1 MKILLTEQ
9 DLRDGIDRLATEVM
23 ARFEGRPLTIV
34 GVLTGSVVL
43 LADLIRQL
51 DMALR
56 VGVIQAR
63 SYHGATTERGD
74 LLINADLLPD
84 IEGRDVL
91 LVDDIF
97 DTGPY
102 ARRSHCQ
109 DAGLAGQ
116 ISAISR
122 AAPQR
127 RPPAGGT
134 STQLCWFSHSQR
146 IRRGIRV
153 GLRRH
158 LSKSTVSCRA
168 GIRGHCESP
177 FLKRWVCGSWFIC
190 GFLASF
196 DV

>member
-56 VGVIQAR
+56 VGVVQAR

-74 LLINADLLPD
+74 LLINAGLLPD

-97 DTGPY
+97 DTGHTLVEVIAKMRDLRAKSVQSLVLLRKEGRQQVAHQPDFVGFHIPNEFVVGYGLDYEDTYRNLPY
-102 ARRSHCQ
+102 
-109 DAGLAGQ
+109 LA
-116 ISAISR
+116 A
-122 AAPQR
+122 
-127 RPPAGGT
+127 
-134 STQLCWFSHSQR
+134 L
-146 IRRGIRV
+146 
-153 GLRRH
+153 
-158 LSKSTVSCRA
+158 
-168 GIRGHCESP
+168 ESEDIANHH
-177 FLKRWVCGSWFIC
+177 F
-190 GFLASF
+190 
-196 DV
+196 